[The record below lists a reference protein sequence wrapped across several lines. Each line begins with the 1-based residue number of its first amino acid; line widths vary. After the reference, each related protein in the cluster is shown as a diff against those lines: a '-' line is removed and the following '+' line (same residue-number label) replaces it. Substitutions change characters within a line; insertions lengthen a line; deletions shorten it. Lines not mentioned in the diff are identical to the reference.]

1 MVGSLCLP
9 LRHNW
14 AVCHGPSDLWCRQ
27 ELHCF
32 SPRLT
37 EGHRL
42 VWDAFISQTL
52 VSSCPFLRT
61 MLKC

>member
-14 AVCHGPSDLWCRQ
+14 AVCHRRGDLWCRQ

-32 SPRLT
+32 ST
-37 EGHRL
+37 EGHR
-42 VWDAFISQTL
+42 VVCDAFISPTL
-52 VSSCPFLRT
+52 ISRCLFLRT